1 MGGVKTNFPNPFLC
15 GGANMPDNTFKML
28 ENIMDVASFRQKI
41 LTSNIAN
48 ADTPGYKATD
58 ISFQSE
64 LDKAV
69 GGQEGNY
76 AVFETVPTMI
86 TRDGNTV
93 SIDSEMTK
101 VAENHLLY
109 SSAAQILSMKFRM
122 MKDVAK
128 AGGQ

>member
-1 MGGVKTNFPNPFLC
+1 
-15 GGANMPDNTFKML
+15 MPDNTFKML
-28 ENIMDVASFRQKI
+28 EDIMDVASFRQKI

-48 ADTPGYKATD
+48 ADTPGYKAKD

-69 GGQEGNY
+69 SGQKGNY
-76 AVFETVPTMI
+76 AVFEPVPTMI

>member
-1 MGGVKTNFPNPFLC
+1 
-15 GGANMPDNTFKML
+15 
-28 ENIMDVASFRQKI
+28 
-41 LTSNIAN
+41 
-48 ADTPGYKATD
+48 
-58 ISFQSE
+58 
-64 LDKAV
+64 
-69 GGQEGNY
+69 
-76 AVFETVPTMI
+76 MI

-128 AGGQ
+128 GGGQ

>member
-1 MGGVKTNFPNPFLC
+1 
-15 GGANMPDNTFKML
+15 MPDSTFKTL

-41 LTSNIAN
+41 LTSNVAN
-48 ADTPGYKATD
+48 ADTPGYRARD

-69 GGQEGNY
+69 SGSKGNY
-76 AVFETVPTMI
+76 TVFETVPTMI

-109 SSAAQILSMKFRM
+109 SSAAQILTMKFRM

-128 AGGQ
+128 GGGQ